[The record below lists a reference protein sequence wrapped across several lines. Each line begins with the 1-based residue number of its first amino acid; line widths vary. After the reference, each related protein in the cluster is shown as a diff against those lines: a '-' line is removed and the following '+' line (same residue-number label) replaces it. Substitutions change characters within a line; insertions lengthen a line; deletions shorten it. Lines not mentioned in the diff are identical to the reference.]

1 MRKKEHAL
9 SFEQVTR
16 YKNYVMMQKSIIKK
30 YTDSLTLSFYVISK
44 SYTHDA
50 HRHQLM
56 HCNISFL
63 QRDITYL

>member
-9 SFEQVTR
+9 SFGQVTR
-16 YKNYVMMQKSIIKK
+16 YKNYVMMQKSITKK
-30 YTDSLTLSFYVISK
+30 HTDSLTYFLYVISK
-44 SYTHDA
+44 SYTHDV

-63 QRDITYL
+63 Q